1 MGLARGAITL
11 LVRENRQFPFSGRIG
26 TLGRQTLRIG
36 PEKLRA
42 LMAAEGLE
50 PGAIDERTEVDDSW
64 LFRTLGFDAFE
75 SIDYSDYEGATHI
88 FDLNEPTLPDELKD
102 RYDVVLDSGTLEHIF
117 HVPNALRHMVE
128 MTKVGGRIVLQVPS
142 SNHIDHGF
150 YMFSPTL
157 FFDYFS
163 ANKFEIER
171 MYVIRYSPDPEV
183 SWKVYDYQPRQ
194 WDDMQC
200 GGLDGNP
207 YLNFV
212 VVRKSAQS
220 TAGVVP
226 QQGFYAS
233 TSPQFAGSHLAGA
246 AAVAPSNPQTAD
258 SPRKHAI
265 RSALEAIPGGMRLA
279 RGLLRLF
286 RKTLL
291 NRKLVA
297 RV

>member
-11 LVRENRQFPFSGRIG
+11 LIRENRQSPFSGRIG
-26 TLGRQTLRIG
+26 ALGRQTIRIG

-50 PGAIDERTEVDDSW
+50 PGQIDNRVEVDDAW
-64 LFRTLGFDAFE
+64 LFRKLGFDAFE

-88 FDLNEPTLPDELKD
+88 FDLNEPILPDEFKD
-102 RYDVVLDSGTLEHIF
+102 RYDLVLDSGTLEHIF
-117 HVPNALRHMVE
+117 HVPNALKHMVE

-142 SNHIDHGF
+142 SNHLDHGF

-171 MYVIRYSPDPEV
+171 MYLIRYSPDPEM
-183 SWKVYDYQPRQ
+183 SWKVYDYKPRQ
-194 WDDMQC
+194 WDNMQC
-200 GGLDGNP
+200 GGLDGSP

-212 VVRKSAQS
+212 VVRKTAQS

-226 QQGFYAS
+226 QQGFYAA
-233 TSPQFAGSHLAGA
+233 TSSQFAGSHLAGA
-246 AAVAPSNPQTAD
+246 ATAAPMVVQAANNSRQ
-258 SPRKHAI
+258 RAI
-265 RSALEAIPGGMRLA
+265 RSAFEAIPGGMRLA
-279 RGLLRLF
+279 RALLRIF